1 MFKVLRLRNTQSQL
15 KCHFFHEALP
25 GYFVLAE
32 GSPLSVC
39 SLSSLLLVSVDTW
52 LYLRYWNIC
61 LPHQPICSRTEGGG
75 EFLFTT
81 DPSAQGS

>member
-32 GSPLSVC
+32 GSRLSMC

-52 LYLRYWNIC
+52 EYSRY
-61 LPHQPICSRTEGGG
+61 
-75 EFLFTT
+75 
-81 DPSAQGS
+81 